1 MASKDPV
8 QSTSICCSGLT
19 KVSPMLKDKAEK
31 KFKILVGPQRGHLHW
46 EFLKEPWEGGSPPRA
61 IQDPLTARGA
71 GLD

>member
-1 MASKDPV
+1 
-8 QSTSICCSGLT
+8 
-19 KVSPMLKDKAEK
+19 MLKDKAEE

-61 IQDPLTARGA
+61 IQDPLTARGV